1 MVSLSNGGDYRLNTN
16 WWGLMTILNKNK
28 CLLGLIC
35 HPNIGI
41 QTIKKILLAYDN
53 DIEKAW
59 GASSDDLAKKLDKK
73 IIHLL
78 TEARNTFDP
87 NVEIEKLAKLDVGYV
102 TMYDKAYPELLKQLY
117 DFPPVLFI
125 KGNIEILKAKGLGV
139 VGSRKYSSYGAKMS
153 HKFSKECAE
162 HSIVIVSG
170 LALGIDAIAHQAA
183 VDAGTPTIGVLG
195 CGLDR
200 VYPVSNYHLG
210 EAIIRGG
217 GAIVSEYPLGTPPM
231 KQNFPQ
237 RNRIIAGLSV
247 GTLVIE
253 AAEHSGAL
261 ITAYSAL
268 ENNRDVFAIP
278 GNIDSETSFGTNE
291 LLKKGAKLVTKV
303 EDILEEMNVLPI
315 DVHTKYEQYE
325 PKTPEEKL
333 IFELLKTDSKTADE
347 MVAETK
353 MNVIALNAT
362 LSLMEL
368 GGVIQN
374 IGGGRYKLK

>member
-1 MVSLSNGGDYRLNTN
+1 
-16 WWGLMTILNKNK
+16 MTILNKNK
-28 CLLGLIC
+28 CLLGLIS

-41 QTIKKILLAYDN
+41 QTIKKILMAYDN
-53 DIEKAW
+53 DIERAW
-59 GASSDDLAKKLDKK
+59 SAAHEDLAKRLDKK
-73 IIHLL
+73 IILLL
-78 TEARNTFDP
+78 TDARNKFDP
-87 NVEIEKLAKLDVGYV
+87 DKEIDKLAKFDVGYV

-125 KGNIEILKAKGLGV
+125 KGNLEVLKAKSLGV
-139 VGSRKYSSYGAKMS
+139 VGSRKYSAYGASMS

-162 HSIVIVSG
+162 NGLVIVSG

-237 RNRIIAGLSV
+237 RNRIIAGLSL

-278 GNIDSETSFGTNE
+278 GNIDSETSAGTNE

-303 EDILEEMNVLPI
+303 EDILEEMDIKISDN
-315 DVHTKYEQYE
+315 HTKCEQYV
-325 PKTPEEKL
+325 PNTPEEKL
-333 IFELLKTDSKTADE
+333 IFDILKSDSKSADE

-368 GGVIQN
+368 SGVIQN
-374 IGGGRYKLK
+374 IGGGRYRLK